1 MDKVNRADSTRP
13 FVTPTS
19 FFYCLTT
26 FAVIGLAFTGGAY
39 AAPLARGAMVP
50 MAVIGA
56 SDSSGDVEAVYEK
69 ALALEKEGEILKA
82 IEAYNEALRLSPA
95 HERAQRRLKRL
106 RRLGYEVSPAAATVT
121 KSGTKGA
128 VDEATQSALDRA
140 LEKARIY
147 LDARQPA
154 EAEKVLREAQVQLPD
169 QPELSK
175 MLDEAAALRSQ
186 LTQEEQTR
194 QAAADAERVQ
204 ALSASASEKF
214 QEGMTYYRAGD
225 VIKAVETWKD
235 AQKIYPDHGPTRDAL
250 ATSKEEYEKAVK
262 AKQESEALAAQEKA
276 FEEKLDLK
284 YGYETKGD
292 SDVSDVLNTLSNLC
306 GLKMVIG
313 EDVAGKVNFRVD
325 KDTTIRQILNLIQEN
340 YGFAW
345 ERKADTIIVKRGFK
359 TRIFPLSEEQ
369 YKTLKAILEDPK
381 TLEDSSK
388 DLRTILYGADGS
400 MKMPGKELFLNDR
413 TRSLVVTDSENNL
426 AKVQEFLDHMP
437 TIAAED
443 RPLVTRIYQLHP
455 EMAKKLYRIIE
466 LRLYQD
472 VGQYGGLTG
481 EGRRLY
487 LSPDNTLIV
496 VDYPENIAIVEEILQ
511 DKQIQGDL
519 EEGNLTAQHF
529 AVTDMFDIGQREED
543 LDRRVQTTRMV
554 VEVLEAMLYGTG
566 KQEAILKGRR
576 MFPNEERGTID
587 VVDTPENIKRVSD
600 YLASIR
606 GEAQQDVLIET
617 YRIQHIPVTDV
628 ADVLGFLFF
637 NQTQTTRTRFL
648 DVQGLDTLGTDES
661 GQEID
666 ISSGFEESSRELYNI
681 QQGGGGQDLTTLFS
695 MSYFPDVNTN
705 TLVVLTPD
713 KEALDFITNIIN
725 AFDKPP
731 RMLEMEQRTVSVSL
745 KDLRAVGLDYLITNP
760 FRSQISVDPKESD
773 QTLAMIQDPTG
784 KQTMKFTVDT
794 FGESRLNF
802 ILTLMEEMDSA
813 EVLVAPKILHV
824 PNANMNEPMVFVGT
838 QEPYI
843 DEAEIDDQ
851 GDDDPTN
858 NRLTFDFQRA
868 ITGVIMRFYPTILND
883 DHVLVD
889 LMPNKTEIYAR
900 SPVMVQSG
908 EASGSV
914 DTSGLS
920 ALGVPFFSQQAMMAT
935 VRLKS
940 GETVV
945 MGGMMQDS
953 TNEVVQAVPFIS
965 KFPLIG
971 SLFQDVSYNITKVTT
986 LWFVTVRIIESSSE
1000 GDTVTATTR

>member
-1 MDKVNRADSTRP
+1 MDKVNRAVSTRP
-13 FVTPTS
+13 FVTPIS

-26 FAVIGLAFTGGAY
+26 FSVIGLAFAGGAH
-39 AAPLARGAMVP
+39 AALVTHSEIASTAI
-50 MAVIGA
+50 IGA
-56 SDSSGDVEAVYEK
+56 TGSSGDVEAVYEK
-69 ALALEKEGEILKA
+69 ALALEKEGEIQKA
-82 IEAYNEALRLSPA
+82 IEAYNEVLRLSPA

-106 RRLGYEVSPAAATVT
+106 RRLGYEVTPAAPSVT
-121 KSGTKGA
+121 KSRAKETLN
-128 VDEATQSALDRA
+128 ETTQSALDRA

-154 EAEKVLREAQVQLPD
+154 EAEKVLREAQTQFPD

-186 LTQEEQTR
+186 LTQEEQAR
-194 QAAADAERVQ
+194 QAAADAARIQ
-204 ALSASASEKF
+204 ALSSSASEKF

-235 AQKIYPDHGPTRDAL
+235 AQKVYPDHGPTREAL
-250 ATSKEEYEKAVK
+250 ATSKEEYEKALK
-262 AKQESEALAAQEKA
+262 AKQEKEALDAQEKA
-276 FEEKLDLK
+276 WEEKLELK

-292 SDVSDVLNTLSNLC
+292 SDISDVLNTLSNLC

-313 EDVAGKVNFRVD
+313 EGVAGKVNFRVD

-340 YGFAW
+340 YGFMW
-345 ERKADTIIVKRGFK
+345 ERKGDTIIVKRGFK
-359 TRIFPLSEEQ
+359 TRIFPLSEAQ

-381 TLEDSSK
+381 TLEDPSK

-426 AKVQEFLDHMP
+426 EKVQEFLDHMP
-437 TIAAED
+437 SIAQED

-455 EMAKKLYRIIE
+455 ETAKKLYRIIE

-496 VDYPENIAIVEEILQ
+496 VDYPENISVVEQILQ
-511 DKQIQGDL
+511 DKQIQGQL
-519 EEGNLTAQHF
+519 EEGELTAQHF

-543 LDRRVQTTRMV
+543 LDRRVQTTRAV
-554 VEVLEAMLYGTG
+554 VEVLETMLYGTG

-587 VVDTPENIKRVSD
+587 VVDTPENLKRVSD

-666 ISSGFEESSRELYNI
+666 LSSGFEESSRELYNI

-695 MSYFPDVNTN
+695 ISYFPDMNTN

-725 AFDKPP
+725 AFDRPP

-745 KDLRAVGLDYLITNP
+745 KDLRSVGLDYLITNP
-760 FRSQISVDPKESD
+760 FRSHISVEPEDSD
-773 QTLAMIQDPTG
+773 QTLGMINDPDA
-784 KQTMKFTVDT
+784 KESMRFTVDT

-802 ILTLMEEMDSA
+802 VLSLMESLSSA
-813 EVLVAPKILHV
+813 EVLVAPKVLHV
-824 PNANMNEPMVFVGT
+824 PTANMNEPMIFVGT

-843 DEAEIDDQ
+843 SSADIDDQ

-858 NRLTFDFQRA
+858 NRLIIEFDRA
-868 ITGVIMRFYPTILND
+868 IVGVLMRFYPVILND
-883 DHVLVD
+883 DHVLIE
-889 LMPNKTEIYAR
+889 LMPNKTEIYSRA
-900 SPVMVQSG
+900 PV
-908 EASGSV
+908 
-914 DTSGLS
+914 
-920 ALGVPFFSQQAMMAT
+920 
-935 VRLKS
+935 
-940 GETVV
+940 VV
-945 MGGMMQDS
+945 
-953 TNEVVQAVPFIS
+953 E
-965 KFPLIG
+965 
-971 SLFQDVSYNITKVTT
+971 
-986 LWFVTVRIIESSSE
+986 
-1000 GDTVTATTR
+1000 